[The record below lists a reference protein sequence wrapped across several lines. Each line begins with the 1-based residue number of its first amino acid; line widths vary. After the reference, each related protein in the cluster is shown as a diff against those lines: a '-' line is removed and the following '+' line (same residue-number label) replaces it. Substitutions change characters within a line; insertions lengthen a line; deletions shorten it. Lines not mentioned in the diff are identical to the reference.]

1 MAETSNSRLT
11 RLLTLVPW
19 LTAHSGVS
27 KAAAAAHFGLTV
39 KQLEADL
46 ELITFTGPGIYGGE
60 LVDLYFEDETITV
73 YDSQGFDRPLELT
86 ADEASTLLLGLRA
99 LQQLPDADQ
108 GAIASAMSKLTS
120 AYSTPNELAIEI
132 TTPQAGNLI
141 AEAINTGRDLEL
153 TYVHPLRDDHT
164 ERTITPLR
172 LFSADGADYVEAWCH
187 LAEAHR
193 TFRLDR
199 IVECRLGGPRSPV
212 PAPAGNA
219 APVSRAV
226 VAVEPRVE
234 HVLEQV
240 DAHIT
245 AGSNPIR
252 AEIGYADERW
262 LVQWAVAAGAG
273 VRVVQPAHAQD
284 LVRARA
290 ESALLAYGE
299 LGRTVG

>member
-1 MAETSNSRLT
+1 MAEASNTRLT

-19 LTAHSGVS
+19 LTAHNGVS
-27 KAAAAAHFGLTV
+27 KAAAAEHFGLTV

-60 LVDLYFEDETITV
+60 LIDLYFEDETITV

-99 LQQLPDADQ
+99 LQQLPDADHA
-108 GAIASAMSKLTS
+108 AIASAMTKLTS
-120 AYSTPNELAIEI
+120 AYATPTELAIEI

-141 AEAINTGRDLEL
+141 AEAITTGRDLEL

-164 ERTITPLR
+164 QRTITPFR

-199 IVECRLGGPRSPV
+199 ILECRLGGPRSTV
-212 PAPAGNA
+212 PTPTGTA
-219 APVSRAV
+219 APVARAV

-234 HVLEQV
+234 HVLEHV
-240 DAHIT
+240 EARVT
-245 AGSNPIR
+245 AGAHPIH
-252 AEIGYADERW
+252 AELGYADERW
-262 LVQWAVAAGAG
+262 LVQWAVSAGAG
-273 VRVVQPAHAQD
+273 VQVVEPAHVRE
-284 LVRARA
+284 LVRERA
-290 ESALLAYGE
+290 ESALLAYGA
-299 LGRTVG
+299 LDRTVG